1 MDRVYF
7 EAKLEQLNKQLAEQR
22 GLMMKA
28 GREEQE
34 RERQIYFG
42 NVRYLEGQRDLII
55 RLIEA
60 RSGFHYS

>member
-60 RSGFHYS
+60 RSGFNYS

>member
-7 EAKLEQLNKQLAEQR
+7 EAKLEQLNKQLGEQR

-28 GREEQE
+28 GREKQE

>member
-7 EAKLEQLNKQLAEQR
+7 EAKLQEINRQLGEQR

-28 GREEQE
+28 GREQNE
-34 RERQIYFG
+34 RDRQTYFG
-42 NVRYLEGQRDLII
+42 NVRYLEGQRDVII

>member
-28 GREEQE
+28 GREGQE